1 VQKFYF
7 RFNLSKINY
16 MTNEEIFVKMAID
29 GWQQQINATN
39 GLFEKLTDEQLMG
52 EVAPSKNRGIY
63 LLGHLVAVHDRM
75 LPLLRFGDALYSELD
90 PVFIEAPDK
99 AVADLPSISKLRDQ
113 WKIVNDSLASHFSSL
128 SATDWLSRHASVT
141 EEDFVKE
148 PHRNRLNVLLS
159 RTSHLSNHR
168 GQLTLLL
175 PKS

>member
-1 VQKFYF
+1 
-7 RFNLSKINY
+7 

-39 GLFEKLTDEQLMG
+39 STFEKISDEQMMN
-52 EVAPSKNRGIY
+52 EIAPSKNRGIY

-75 LPLLRFGDALYSELD
+75 LPLLRFGDALYPELT

-99 AVADLPSISKLRDQ
+99 AVADLPSVSQLREQ
-113 WKIVNDSLASHFSSL
+113 WKTVNERLADHFGSL
-128 SATDWLSRHASVT
+128 SPADWLSRHASVS

-168 GQLTLLL
+168 GQVVLLV
-175 PKS
+175 PKN